1 MPTLYLMRHAKS
13 DWYSAAQADFDRPLN
28 QRGARDAVRM
38 GQWLAAQGLRPQVL
52 LASPAQ
58 RARQTVLA
66 VAETLGVK
74 ENEVVFNQELYHA
87 DRATLLSI
95 LRSIPDSTD
104 SVLLVAH
111 NPGLDDLV
119 EWLASQPPHHSKSG
133 KLMTTAAI
141 AMFDLPAGWVKL
153 QRGGLSLQQLQRPRE
168 LP

>member
-13 DWYSAAQADFDRPLN
+13 DWHSAAQADFDRPLN

-38 GQWLAAQGLRPQVL
+38 GHWLAAQDLRPQVM

-58 RARQTVLA
+58 RARQTILA
-66 VAETLGVK
+66 VADTLGIN
-74 ENEVVFNQELYHA
+74 ENEVVFNKDLYLA
-87 DRATLLSI
+87 DRANLLNN
-95 LRSIPDSTD
+95 LRSIPDSID

-119 EWLASQPPHHSKSG
+119 EWLAHEPPPLTDTG

-141 AMFDLPAGWVKL
+141 AMFDVPADWARLKRSGVI
-153 QRGGLSLQQLQRPRE
+153 LQQLQRPRE
-168 LP
+168 LS

>member
-13 DWYSAAQADFDRPLN
+13 DWHSAAHADFDRPLN
-28 QRGARDAVRM
+28 PRGSKDALRM
-38 GQWLAAQGLRPQVL
+38 GQWLVTQDLRPELL

-58 RARQTVLA
+58 RARQTGLA

-74 ENEVVFNQELYHA
+74 ENEVVFNKDLYLA
-87 DRATLLSI
+87 DRATLLNI
-95 LRSIPDSTD
+95 LRTIPDSID

-111 NPGLDDLV
+111 NPGLDNLV
-119 EWLASQPPHHSKSG
+119 EWLASEPPALSESG

-141 AMFDLPAGWVKL
+141 ALFELPVGWAKL
-153 QRGGLSLQQLQRPRE
+153 KRGGVTLQQLQRPRE